1 MSMME
6 NPLSK
11 NAGNDTDF
19 DPEDSTH
26 WPLLLNIPGE
36 GFGDDML
43 QARVIAF
50 VFFSVPTHCRMCSK
64 SRAPIY
70 SV

>member
-43 QARVIAF
+43 QASVIEICII
-50 VFFSVPTHCRMCSK
+50 FSS
-64 SRAPIY
+64 Y
-70 SV
+70 SLSNVL